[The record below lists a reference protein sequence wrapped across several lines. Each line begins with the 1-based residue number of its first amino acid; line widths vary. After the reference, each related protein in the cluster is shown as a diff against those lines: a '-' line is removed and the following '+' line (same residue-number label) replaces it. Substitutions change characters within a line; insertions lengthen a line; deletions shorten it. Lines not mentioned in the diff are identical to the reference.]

1 MRKMRYSAYGVAL
14 CAAMMALTIY
24 SVDLPSD
31 EERAK
36 LKITKLDGPPTS
48 PSVPGQP
55 DTSLAEQAEQ
65 APTGTSSVPFF
76 PRHIN
81 LRSPTTPSS
90 AAAVAASEAAQDNQ
104 YQLVGL
110 GIRTVSIFSI
120 QVYVVGMYV
129 AVPDIATLQE
139 KLIRLIDPVA
149 TTLVAGEKAKL
160 KDMLLDPVKGEEV
173 FNSIVKDAGVRT
185 AFRIVPT
192 RNTDFMHMR
201 DGFVRGI
208 TAKSSHFANDLQDRS
223 FQDEGFGTS
232 MNDLKAIFGGGARKK
247 LPYGETL
254 LLARDAK
261 GGFAAMYE
269 DKDGGRMHM
278 GELGDERVSRLLW
291 LNYLAGKSV
300 SSEELRRSVVDGCV
314 ELVSR
319 PVGTVATQVV

>member
-1 MRKMRYSAYGVAL
+1 MKA
-14 CAAMMALTIY
+14 
-24 SVDLPSD
+24 
-31 EERAK
+31 
-36 LKITKLDGPPTS
+36 TKLDGPPP
-48 PSVPGQP
+48 PSIPGLP
-55 DTSLAEQAEQ
+55 DTSLAEQVEKVA
-65 APTGTSSVPFF
+65 TGTSSVPFF
-76 PRHIN
+76 PKHIN
-81 LRSPTTPSS
+81 LRSPTTPGS
-90 AAAVAASEAAQDNQ
+90 AAAASGDVQDSE

-139 KLIRLIDPVA
+139 RLIRTIDPVA
-149 TTLVAGEKAKL
+149 TTLVPGEKDKL
-160 KDMLLDPVKGEEV
+160 KDLLLDPVRGEEV
-173 FNSIVKDAGVRT
+173 FNTIVKDAGIRT
-185 AFRIVPT
+185 VFRIVPT

-208 TAKSSHFANDLQDRS
+208 TAKSSHFASDLQDKS
-223 FQDEGFGTS
+223 FQDEGFGRS

-261 GGFAAMYE
+261 GAFAAMYE
-269 DKDGGRMHM
+269 DKEGGRMHV
-278 GELGDERVSRLLW
+278 GELADERVSRLLW

-300 SSEELRRSVVDGCV
+300 SSEELRKSVVEGCV

>member
-31 EERAK
+31 EERKKMKA
-36 LKITKLDGPPTS
+36 TQLDGPTTPV
-48 PSVPGQP
+48 VPGQV
-55 DTSLAEQAEQ
+55 DTSLSEQVEKVA
-65 APTGTSSVPFF
+65 TGTSSVPYF
-76 PRHIN
+76 PKHIN
-81 LRSPTTPSS
+81 LRAPTTEGS
-90 AAAVAASEAAQDNQ
+90 AASASEAVQDSE

-110 GIRTVSIFSI
+110 GIRTVSIFGI

-139 KLIRLIDPVA
+139 KLVRMIDPVA
-149 TTLVAGEKAKL
+149 TTLVPGEKDKL
-160 KDMLLDPVKGEEV
+160 KELLLDPVRGEEV
-173 FNSIVKDAGVRT
+173 WDRIVKEAGIRT

-208 TAKSSHFANDLQDRS
+208 TAKSSHFASDLQDKG
-223 FQDEGFGTS
+223 FQDEGFGRS

-261 GGFAAMYE
+261 GAFAAMYE
-269 DKDGGRMHM
+269 DKEGGRMHM
-278 GELGDERVSRLLW
+278 GELTDERVSRLLW

-300 SSEELRRSVVDGCV
+300 SSEELRKSVVDGCV